1 MMKFATKLY
10 PGLSRS
16 RRAVRQ
22 LALACAAFS
31 VVGFTGC
38 ELMHHK
44 TDAPPAAE
52 PGATFTGEPYLR
64 GTVQSY
70 GTLVNNL
77 PLLVSG
83 YGMVVDLNGT
93 GSNEVP
99 AFLREWLI
107 TEMRRNNV
115 GSADFGTDHLSPQ
128 RALSDTGS
136 SIVAV
141 EGFIPPGA
149 TPGSKFDL
157 LVTMIDQNSTSLSG
171 GRLFWPT
178 TMTQNGLNSQLS
190 YSRPMASGYGAMY
203 VNPIPEDGEQ
213 IEFLRQALVV
223 DGGTVTEPRQVQMIL
238 NQRSRLRARQI
249 ADRINERFPAGRED
263 RLQTAVPKDDLII
276 DFNIPERFSDDPEAL
291 IQLIGHLY
299 LDPSPGFAPNQAQYL
314 ADKLL
319 EDPTGRAPS
328 VVSAWKTLGRT
339 ITPVLRELYTHE
351 DLTVRTAALEAGSW
365 LQDRESVDP
374 LVALTRTGDAQSRIN
389 AARWLVAV
397 NGVSRA
403 RQAIRTML
411 NDEDPAIRIGAYET
425 LTLVGDSSIERMAV
439 GRGSQFKYY
448 IDRVESDH
456 PMVFAT
462 QAETPTIVIF
472 GDNPGFR
479 NNLFTQVGDGLMI
492 RSIPVDSVRA
502 ATAGLHEGETAFIPV
517 HWQGQRE
524 QLEDEVRT
532 SLGAE
537 ADQPLFQTE
546 LGDREGDIVKVR
558 IRGQAAMDMMR
569 EQLLM
574 DLPRSQVMATARPA
588 SIAVVRLIE
597 IPRRKRNQ
605 DGTAGEWEGEYV
617 AELLALQDA
626 DTPLPLAVRYQRPG
640 TREVQTYRITPTVA
654 TLAFTL
660 GYDRSDHLAK
670 LGPDLPY
677 STVVQA
683 IHQMCEERLI
693 EAPFQITFNEI
704 AQRIEDEQ
712 RAGVIDDRPEFDD
725 LEAEADP
732 DIGPDAVRPP
742 AQDTG
747 ELAPLQPL
755 EREPASDDRPE

>member
-1 MMKFATKLY
+1 MMKFAKLFS
-10 PGLSRS
+10 PGLSRR
-16 RRAVRQ
+16 RRAIRQ
-22 LALACAAFS
+22 LTLACAALS
-31 VVGFTGC
+31 VVGFAGC

-44 TDAPPAAE
+44 ADAPPAAE

-64 GTVQSY
+64 TTVQSY

-99 AFLREWLI
+99 AFLRDWLI

-149 TPGSKFDL
+149 TPGTKFDL

-178 TMTQNGLNSQLS
+178 TLTQNGLNSQLS

-223 DGGTVTEPRQVQMIL
+223 DGGTVTEARQIQMIL
-238 NQRSRLRARQI
+238 NQRSRHRARQI
-249 ADRINERFPAGRED
+249 ADRVNERFPAGRED
-263 RLQTAVPKDDLII
+263 RLPTAVPKDDLTI
-276 DFNIPERFSDDPEAL
+276 DFNIPERFSDDPEGL
-291 IQLIGHLY
+291 IELIGHMY
-299 LDPSPGFAPNQAQYL
+299 LDPTPGFAPNQAQYL
-314 ADKLL
+314 AEKLQ
-319 EDPTGRAPS
+319 EDPVRRARS
-328 VVSAWKTLGRT
+328 VVAAWKTLGRT
-339 ITPVLRELYTHE
+339 ITPVLREMYGHE
-351 DLTVRTAALEAGSW
+351 DLTVRSAALEAGAW
-365 LQDRESVDP
+365 LQDREAVDP
-374 LVALTRTGDAQSRIN
+374 LVAMTQMGDAQSRIN
-389 AARWLVAV
+389 AARWLIAI

-403 RQAIRTML
+403 RQAIRSML
-411 NDEDPAIRIGAYET
+411 NDDDPAIRIGAYET

-439 GRGSQFKYY
+439 GRGSQFKFY

-456 PMVFAT
+456 PMIFAT
-462 QAETPTIVIF
+462 QADTPTIVVF

-479 NNLFTQVGDGLMI
+479 SNLFTQVGNELMI
-492 RSIPVDSVRA
+492 RTIPVDSLRA
-502 ATAGLHEGETAFIPV
+502 ATAGLHEGETAFVPV

-524 QLEDEVRT
+524 RLEDEVRT

-537 ADQPLFQTE
+537 MDEPLFQAE
-546 LGDREGDIVKVR
+546 LGDRDGDVIKVR

-569 EQLLM
+569 EELLM

-597 IPRRKRNQ
+597 IPRRRRNA

-617 AELLALQDA
+617 AELLALQSPDQ
-626 DTPLPLAVRYQRPG
+626 PLPLAVRYQRPG

-660 GYDRSDHLAK
+660 GYDRSEHLAK

-677 STVVQA
+677 STVVQT
-683 IHQMCEERLI
+683 IHQMCEEQLI
-693 EAPFQITFNEI
+693 AAPFQITFNEI
-704 AQRIEDEQ
+704 AQRIEDAQ
-712 RAGVIDDRPEFDD
+712 RDGGIEDRIEFD
-725 LEAEADP
+725 LEEEADP
-732 DIGPDAVRPP
+732 DIGPGAPTPP
-742 AQDTG
+742 AEETG
-747 ELAPLQPL
+747 DLTPLRSLDRGAQT
-755 EREPASDDRPE
+755 DDRPE